1 METVK
6 SHDTTECQ
14 PRRSNNNVVS
24 PPKPPRK
31 APSQSPPSMRRS
43 EHAHYARPAA
53 DPATGRSSKMVSS
66 MMEQLSQ
73 DSRFRRHRMAME
85 TSGDEDL
92 GSIQQSRAGYRYAF
106 WHCNSQNEMQIG
118 AQMRMTVIPHSK
130 PILNTSKYSRYRL
143 VRYRIRREIG

>member
-1 METVK
+1 M
-6 SHDTTECQ
+6 
-14 PRRSNNNVVS
+14 NNVVS

-31 APSQSPPSMRRS
+31 APSQSPPSMRRGGN
-43 EHAHYARPAA
+43 EHYARPTAETAA
-53 DPATGRSSKMVSS
+53 TGGRSSKMVSS

-106 WHCNSQNEMQIG
+106 CHCNSQNEMQIG
-118 AQMRMTVIPHSK
+118 AQMRMTVIPHLK
-130 PILNTSKYSRYRL
+130 PILNTSK
-143 VRYRIRREIG
+143 